1 MASTQYP
8 VLFTLQSSPMTNLG
22 ASAAHQK
29 LCCRTAAADAS
40 PQIANRRKLRSEVL
54 VLSILLVLLLVL
66 LLLVLLLLDWSA
78 LEECPRASVLL
89 LTLLRALP
97 RSFLIGF
104 APPSLLLLSD

>member
-1 MASTQYP
+1 MVSTQYP
-8 VLFTLQSSPMTNLG
+8 VLFTLQSSPMTNAG

-29 LCCRTAAADAS
+29 LCCRAAAADAS

-66 LLLVLLLLDWSA
+66 LLLDWSA

-97 RSFLIGF
+97 RGFLIGF